1 MKKDQRQSRHT
12 SHFLSSKLLSG
23 KYLSSKLHEGKSLSY
38 KYLKSKSLLRIT
50 LESKAR
56 WGLLFISMLLVCTL
70 MPHTASTYASG
81 GQVEGGIADIHAAKE
96 LKAQRQWSYV
106 ANTVTEDTTSPS
118 PPASKRKKWAIIIDD
133 FGNDM
138 KGTKE
143 MLDLPVPITVAVMPF
158 LPTTKRDATDA
169 HRRGHEVIVHLPM
182 EPNKGR
188 PEWLGPGAITS
199 GLTDAEV
206 RERVQKAIAD
216 VPFAVGMNNH
226 MGSKITS
233 DKRIMS
239 IVLDVCKERGMFF
252 VDSRTNYKSVVPE
265 LAATKGLPPV
275 RNDIFLDHKY
285 DRNHIF
291 SQMNVVSD
299 WFREHDTCVTIGHVG
314 ISGLHTSAAI
324 RSSLPKLQQQADIVG
339 LSSLI
344 SDVWHWR
351 PDPTMPTNNE

>member
-1 MKKDQRQSRHT
+1 MNEDRKQSRV
-12 SHFLSSKLLSG
+12 SSKFLNSKFLNSKFLSSYTLNRNS
-23 KYLSSKLHEGKSLSY
+23 
-38 KYLKSKSLLRIT
+38 LKSKSLN
-50 LESKAR
+50 SKVR
-56 WGLLFISMLLVCTL
+56 WGFLLISVLLVCMVTS
-70 MPHTASTYASG
+70 HTASTYANG
-81 GQVEGGIADIHAAKE
+81 DQKEDRTAVIHAGGKHK
-96 LKAQRQWSYV
+96 LLRQGSYV
-106 ANTVTEDTTSPS
+106 ANSATEDTASLS
-118 PPASKRKKWAIIIDD
+118 PPASMRKKWAIIIDD

-158 LPTTKRDATDA
+158 LPTTRRDATEA

-182 EPNKGR
+182 EPNQGR

-206 RERVQKAIAD
+206 RERVEKAIAD

-239 IVLDVCKERGMFF
+239 IVLDVCKEHGMFF
-252 VDSRTNYKSVVPE
+252 VDSRTNYRSVVPE

-275 RNDIFLDHKY
+275 SNDIFLDHKY
-285 DRNHIF
+285 DRSHIF
-291 SQMNVVSD
+291 SQMNTISD
-299 WFREHDTCVTIGHVG
+299 WFRKHDTCVTIGHVG
-314 ISGLHTSAAI
+314 APGLHTSAAI
-324 RSSLPKLQQQADIVG
+324 RAALPKLQQQADIVG

-344 SDVWHWR
+344 NAVWNWS

>member
-1 MKKDQRQSRHT
+1 MNENQKKSRT
-12 SHFLSSKLLSG
+12 TGKFLGCKP
-23 KYLSSKLHEGKSLSY
+23 
-38 KYLKSKSLLRIT
+38 LKSKT
-50 LESKAR
+50 LDSKTR
-56 WGLLFISMLLVCTL
+56 WGLLFILALFVCMV
-70 MPHTASTYASG
+70 MPHTASTYANGEQEEGRATVIYAG
-81 GQVEGGIADIHAAKE
+81 GEHQ
-96 LKAQRQWSYV
+96 AQRQRSYV
-106 ANTVTEDTTSPS
+106 ANSSTEDTTSPPS
-118 PPASKRKKWAIIIDD
+118 PASTRKKWAIIIDD

-158 LPTTKRDATDA
+158 LPTTQRDATDA

-206 RERVQKAIAD
+206 RERVEKAIAD

-239 IVLDVCKERGMFF
+239 VVLDVCKEHGMFF
-252 VDSRTNYKSVVPE
+252 VDSRTNYRSVVPE

-285 DRNHIF
+285 SRAHIF
-291 SQMNVVSD
+291 SQMNAVSD
-299 WFREHDTCVTIGHVG
+299 WFQEHDTCVTIGHVG
-314 ISGLHTSAAI
+314 APGMHTSAAI
-324 RSSLPKLQQQADIVG
+324 RAALPKLQQQADIVG

-344 SDVWHWR
+344 NDVWNWR